1 MGSILWV
8 IQKGS
13 ILWVIFSKQKRS
25 NSLSHI
31 FQKKNLFVI
40 IFEKKKLQVCDASH
54 QKKKGPIL
62 CIKIQKHKFQVSAS
76 GTILWVM
83 RKINSLRIFS
93 KKKIN
98 SLNQMKTW
106 VTCKKKRCSI
116 RWVVLKKEVRFFDF
130 ESYISDKNSILWIIL
145 KKRFNSL
152 SHIFRN
158 KVQFF
163 ESFWEKG
170 SILWIIFRKR
180 VNSLRQI

>member
-31 FQKKNLFVI
+31 FQKKSLRHNFWK
-40 IFEKKKLQVCDASH
+40 KKKLQVCESLK
-54 QKKKGPIL
+54 KKKGPIL
-62 CIKIQKHKFQVSAS
+62 WIKFQKHKFQVSAS

-93 KKKIN
+93 KKKN
-98 SLNQMKTW
+98 QFFKSNENMSHMQKKVFDSLSRIE
-106 VTCKKKRCSI
+106 KKR
-116 RWVVLKKEVRFFDF
+116 FDSLTLNRIYLTKIQFF
-130 ESYISDKNSILWIIL
+130 ESYSKRGSILWVT
-145 KKRFNSL
+145 
-152 SHIFRN
+152 FRKG

>member
-31 FQKKNLFVI
+31 FQKKSLRHNFW
-40 IFEKKKLQVCDASH
+40 KKKNFKSASH
-54 QKKKGPIL
+54 QKKKKGPIL
-62 CIKIQKHKFQVSAS
+62 WIKIQKHKFQVSAS
-76 GTILWVM
+76 GTMLWVM

-106 VTCKKKRCSI
+106 VTCKKK
-116 RWVVLKKEVRFFDF
+116 VFDSLSRI
-130 ESYISDKNSILWIIL
+130 EKRGSILWLWVVYIWQ
-145 KKRFNSL
+145 KFNSL
-152 SHIFRN
+152 NHTQ
-158 KVQFF
+158 KEVQFF
-163 ESFWEKG
+163 ESHLSKEG
-170 SILWIIFRKR
+170 SILWVILRKR
-180 VNSLRQI
+180 FYSLNHI